1 MKKEKMSTKFLTA
14 WLENPDFLG
23 KIPRE
28 AFLIRKTKKMKVPV
42 GAVYVKDNVYVVEA
56 NGKTD
61 WEKLGGAKI
70 FTKIS
75 HVKKL
80 PRIE

>member
-1 MKKEKMSTKFLTA
+1 MRKEDMSTKFLVT
-14 WLENPDFLG
+14 WLENPNFFG
-23 KIPRE
+23 KVPKK
-28 AFLIRKTKKMKVPV
+28 AFLVRKTKGMKIPA

-61 WEKLGGAKI
+61 WEKLGGVKI
-70 FTKIS
+70 FTKTGYA
-75 HVKKL
+75 KKL